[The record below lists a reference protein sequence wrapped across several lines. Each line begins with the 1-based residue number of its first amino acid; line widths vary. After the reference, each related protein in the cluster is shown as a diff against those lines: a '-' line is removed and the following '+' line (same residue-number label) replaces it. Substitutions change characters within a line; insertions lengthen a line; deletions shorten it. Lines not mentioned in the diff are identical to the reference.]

1 MIGRLRQDESG
12 WALVTCVIVMT
23 LLLGIGLA
31 GLSLVDGQAR
41 QSGRERVG
49 ESAFNFAQGALKSE
63 LVLVSRSWPGAIDS
77 AYPGTCSSTVQG
89 ANCPDGATLA
99 AQFAGSDYA
108 GASWTAALQDNGG
121 SVGSYYTTAG
131 AASQPSYDA
140 NGDGKLWLR
149 ASATTRGASRAIV
162 TLVAA
167 QAVPIPFPHASVL
180 ADHFAVTNA
189 GAKVLVDTDGS
200 TYLDNPGQPGPVTVR
215 CSAPAPSS
223 TCLDYDPSKP
233 QVSPPAIDPGYPTLT
248 AVSAEQLNQM
258 RSIAKAAG
266 NTCGASGSS
275 PCYYASGC
283 PTNPSGAHV
292 FIESGNCI
300 YGGGTYNSLAS
311 PGMLVIATGTLSLG
325 GNATFHGLVYAAN
338 LQHSTGNVVD
348 LSGTSEIIGAVA
360 VDGSGG
366 VRAGSAGP
374 SIAYNPNVFSLAQG
388 YGNATPVKGT
398 WRELVGSA

>member
-12 WALVTCVIVMT
+12 WALVTSVIVMT

-49 ESAFNFAQGALKSE
+49 ESAFNLAQGALKSQ
-63 LVLVSRSWPGAIDS
+63 LLLVSRWPGSIDS

-89 ANCPDGATLA
+89 ANCPDAATLA

-108 GASWTAALQDNGG
+108 DASWTAGVRDNGG
-121 SVGSYYTTAG
+121 SVGSYYTSAG

-149 ASATTRGASRAIV
+149 ASATTRGATRAIV

-167 QAVPIPFPHASVL
+167 KPVPVPFPHASVL
-180 ADHFAVTNA
+180 AHHFAVTNA
-189 GAKVLVDTDGS
+189 GNKVLVDTNGS
-200 TYLDNPGQPGPVTVR
+200 TYLDEPGQPGPFTVR
-215 CSAPAPSS
+215 CTTPAPSS

-233 QVSPPAIDPGYPTLT
+233 QVSPPAVDPGYTALT

-266 NTCGASGSS
+266 NTCGALGQS
-275 PCYYASGC
+275 PCYYQSGC
-283 PTNPSGAHV
+283 PANPSGAHV
-292 FIESGNCI
+292 FIESGNCT
-300 YGGGTYNSLAS
+300 YGGGTYNSLSS

-325 GNATFHGLVYAAN
+325 GNALFHGLVYAAN
-338 LQHSTGNVVD
+338 LQNSTGNVVD

-360 VDGSGG
+360 VDGLGG

-374 SIAYNPNVFSLAQG
+374 SIAYDPNVFSLAQG
-388 YGNATPVKGT
+388 YGNATPVKGS
-398 WRELVGSA
+398 WRELVGQG